1 MDLHLICVHTTA
13 HKYLIFN
20 KRYTLTRI
28 LKKLHSNFNHSQKKH
43 RPYLN
48 EVVDSTD
55 RVDKTTELY
64 KSKEKKGKTQK
75 QFFSL
80 PLGSDKLQ
88 NVFTMDP

>member
-1 MDLHLICVHTTA
+1 M
-13 HKYLIFN
+13 
-20 KRYTLTRI
+20 
-28 LKKLHSNFNHSQKKH
+28 
-43 RPYLN
+43 N

-75 QFFSL
+75 QFSSL